1 MPKTQDMI
9 AKTTLRPGQKGTKH
23 LMEKYGE
30 RLICVRYRYD
40 ETTHKRYTTVE
51 LIEAEATWT
60 DTEAQPPEQQHLHRV
75 RVGVRIE
82 YGETELRDKAKQ
94 LGAIWRPRH
103 KLWEMSY
110 DDAIALGLEA
120 CVAVQ
125 GDFEGILYVAVHT
138 PG

>member
-51 LIEAEATWT
+51 LIEAEATRT

-120 CVAVQ
+120 RVAVQ
-125 GDFEGILYVAVHT
+125 RDFEGI
-138 PG
+138 

>member
-60 DTEAQPPEQQHLHRV
+60 DTEAQPPEQQHLHR
-75 RVGVRIE
+75 
-82 YGETELRDKAKQ
+82 ETRRQSPEPPVQHSQRSAWFCRTGGRDRT
-94 LGAIWRPRH
+94 GAGRPGKRCT
-103 KLWEMSY
+103 
-110 DDAIALGLEA
+110 A
-120 CVAVQ
+120 AVW
-125 GDFEGILYVAVHT
+125 
-138 PG
+138 

>member
-1 MPKTQDMI
+1 MRKTQNMI

-23 LMEKYGE
+23 LVEKYGD

-40 ETTHKRYTTVE
+40 EANHKRYTTVE
-51 LIEAEATWT
+51 LVEAEATWVDEPAQSSPQGLTHT
-60 DTEAQPPEQQHLHRV
+60 D

-103 KLWEMSY
+103 KLWEMTY
-110 DDAIALGLEA
+110 GNVVALGLEDRIA
-120 CVAVQ
+120 TQ
-125 GDFEGILYVAVHT
+125 GESEGF
-138 PG
+138 